1 MKYDVREKTDL
12 LKEAGLALE
21 ELENKIST
29 MAIEREEERL
39 KLESKLYQME
49 EDLSDSRILFPN
61 ESAASG
67 RSHHHHPDEDESFGF
82 KHLTSPDPRD
92 EDEKL
97 LREVDA
103 EIARGVPAAG
113 GVGAAGG
120 VAGGVGHLSPT
131 KTSLMLPLNDL
142 AAIPLNNLRP
152 NYLAVVEE
160 KDAEAEVEELS
171 KALKDTEKTLEEV
184 REMLSVNIRQKL
196 FFTRVHEKKR
206 KTRRR

>member
-1 MKYDVREKTDL
+1 M
-12 LKEAGLALE
+12 KEAGLALE

-29 MAIEREEERL
+29 LTIEREEERL
-39 KLESKLYQME
+39 KLESKLHAME
-49 EDLSDSRILFPN
+49 DDLSDSRILFHPN
-61 ESAASG
+61 EA
-67 RSHHHHPDEDESFGF
+67 DMEESFGF
-82 KHLTSPDPRD
+82 KHLTSPDPKGD

-97 LREVDA
+97 LREVDL
-103 EIARGVPAAG
+103 EIARGVPAAAAAA
-113 GVGAAGG
+113 AAG
-120 VAGGVGHLSPT
+120 AVGHLSPT

-184 REMLSVNIRQKL
+184 R
-196 FFTRVHEKKR
+196 KK
-206 KTRRR
+206 